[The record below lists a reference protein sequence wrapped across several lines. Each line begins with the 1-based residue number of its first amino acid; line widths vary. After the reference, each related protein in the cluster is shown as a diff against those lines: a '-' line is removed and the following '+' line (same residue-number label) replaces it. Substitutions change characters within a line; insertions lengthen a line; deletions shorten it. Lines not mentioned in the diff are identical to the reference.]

1 MSIASPSLPD
11 LEQYG
16 PSKTHWWTMIAAV
29 LLILYELGW
38 VTPWFQVMMG
48 VSTPPDLVRSV
59 LLLGGIYLFTY
70 LVTRLMEMFRLLRQI
85 QLTLLG
91 ILLLVGLAV
100 GEITLWTPVEM
111 ELSKGLL
118 NLDLGILIIAGY
130 IVFTWYR
137 GFTLAYDGVR
147 PNVVWKRFRLGLLAM
162 MAYIFFVFNW
172 KLSTP
177 GLGYAMAFLFIGLLA
192 LILTRITY
200 VGLTRGAQRS
210 PYDWRWFLGVI
221 GALSLV
227 IVTAGLVGSLLSG
240 QYAWVLDLV
249 NQIVDWARMVILLI
263 IGIPAVLVSFIL
275 WPFINWLNGILSAQT
290 IDPEILSTG
299 YPGPYMNPVEEVATG
314 PNNLVIY
321 LTALCFWGGLA
332 LLAAFL
338 YLRTRRA
345 WVGAYNV
352 EPESAEDLLEQGE
365 AGRMVRQALKNAWE
379 EILDRLKP
387 VQRQLAAARVR
398 RIYQEL
404 LDLCETHHL
413 PRPLAHTPLEF
424 LPEMIKLFPG
434 SADDLSVITQAYVR
448 VRYGEY
454 PESREEVEAV
464 EAAWRRVSE
473 AETSSTAQ
481 ALDASKAARK

>member
-1 MSIASPSLPD
+1 MSIASPSFLD
-11 LEQYG
+11 LEQHG
-16 PSKTHWWTMIAAV
+16 PSVTRWWTMIAAV

-48 VSTPPDLVRSV
+48 VSIPPDLVRSV
-59 LLLGGIYLFTY
+59 LVLGGMFLFTY
-70 LVTRLMEMFRLLRQI
+70 LITRLMEMFRLLRQV

-91 ILLLVGLAV
+91 VLLLVGLAV

-118 NLDLGILIIAGY
+118 NLDLSILIIAGY

-172 KLSTP
+172 KLSAP

-200 VGLTRGAQRS
+200 VGLTRGAQKS

-227 IVTAGLVGSLLSG
+227 IVTTGLVGSLLSG

-249 NQIVDWARMVILLI
+249 NQIVDWARVVILLI
-263 IGIPAVLVSFIL
+263 IGIPAVIVSFIL
-275 WPFINWLNGILSAQT
+275 WPFINWLNGILSAQA
-290 IDPEILSTG
+290 IEPEILSTG
-299 YPGPYMNPVEEVATG
+299 YPGPYMQPMEEVASG

-332 LLAAFL
+332 FLAVLL

-345 WVGAYNV
+345 WVGAYNI
-352 EPESAEDLLEQGE
+352 EPEAAEDLLGHGE
-365 AGRMVRQALKNAWE
+365 AGRMVRQALQNAWE
-379 EILDRLKP
+379 DILDRLRP
-387 VQRQLAAARVR
+387 IQRQLAAARVR

-404 LDLCETHHL
+404 LDLCETRHL

-424 LPEMIKLFPG
+424 LSDMTKLFPG
-434 SADDLSVITQAYVR
+434 SYDDLVVITQAYVR

-454 PESREEVEAV
+454 PESQEEVERV
-464 EAAWRRVSE
+464 ESAWQRVGAAAGKSIAHTTSE
-473 AETSSTAQ
+473 
-481 ALDASKAARK
+481 SKPV